1 MKDKNQKNLK
11 ENKTQCS
18 TELKRVNFFGKDGL
32 YHDNGR
38 HGHLS
43 SGTINWSHFEY

>member
-1 MKDKNQKNLK
+1 MKDKNKKRPK
-11 ENKTQCS
+11 ENNTQCS
-18 TELKRVNFFGKDGL
+18 QELKRVNFFEKDGH

-43 SGTINWSHFEY
+43 SGRINWSHFEY